1 MVMERLVL
9 QMVSDSESEGNSK
22 IYKRGLVH
30 AALCDG
36 PLKQVSLSAT
46 TWVPVGRDVLRRA
59 GSGLGC
65 SLGGGALNAATEA

>member
-36 PLKQVSLSAT
+36 PLKQVI
-46 TWVPVGRDVLRRA
+46 
-59 GSGLGC
+59 
-65 SLGGGALNAATEA
+65 

>member
-36 PLKQVSLSAT
+36 PLKQV
-46 TWVPVGRDVLRRA
+46 RDGIVV
-59 GSGLGC
+59 S
-65 SLGGGALNAATEA
+65 